1 MSLLQAAA
9 LGLVQGIT
17 EFLPVSSSA
26 HLAAFP
32 WLFGW
37 EDPGLAF
44 DAALHLGTL
53 AAAFGYYRRRWLD
66 AAGQASRDPRSP
78 GGLLLFS
85 LALATVPAGLAGLT
99 LEKYLEPLGRLP
111 PVLGTTLIAFGL
123 LLGLAARKGRRLVSL
138 EEIGLKRALL
148 IGCAQ
153 ALALIPGVSRS
164 GITITAGLFLGL
176 TYEAAA
182 AYSFLL
188 SVPITLAASL
198 HSLRKLPPG
207 LLDGPFLV
215 GVVTA
220 GLSGALAIHGLLA
233 AFSRWG
239 VRPFVIYR
247 VALGG
252 LIWVVWLAR

>member
-1 MSLLQAAA
+1 MTLFQAAA

-32 WLFGW
+32 WLLGW
-37 EDPGLAF
+37 ERPGLAF

-66 AAGQASRDPRSP
+66 TVSQAGRDPRSA
-78 GGLLLFS
+78 GGTLLLG
-85 LALATVPAGLAGLT
+85 LALATVPAGLAGLL
-99 LEKYLEPLGRLP
+99 LEEYVEPLGDVP
-111 PVLGTTLIAFGL
+111 PVLATTLILFGL
-123 LLGLAARKGRRLVSL
+123 LLGLASRTGERKL
-138 EEIGLKRALL
+138 ELEQLGLRRALL

-164 GITITAGLFLGL
+164 GVTITAGLFLGL

-198 HSLRKLPPG
+198 HSLQKLPPG
-207 LLDGPFLV
+207 LFGPPFWV
-215 GVVTA
+215 GVATA
-220 GLSGALAIHGLLA
+220 GVSGALAIHGLLA

-247 VALGG
+247 VALGA
-252 LIWVVWLAR
+252 LLWTVWLAR